1 MHDPFIRRCDWL
13 LFSRENIVG
22 AEVALSGPTVFGD
35 INSQLPLRLTKFAKN
50 RLVRVVNTFIYKFIG
65 SKRGLNKSSSLA
77 KVKIRCFYCIL
88 FVVCCGFWRRFVLAL
103 LANEGPASNMCR
115 RQYVRFAVA
124 YTVWFYVSRNP
135 GMLETCAGYTIL
147 FHECLGVHW
156 VPFGPPRP
164 TTFPRNPLYSVNASR
179 SFKVS
184 NPSHYAAN
192 ANAVLSLDVFKWLL
206 GIFHTVAKG
215 RRIN

>member
-124 YTVWFYVSRNP
+124 YTVWFYVFSESRHARNV
-135 GMLETCAGYTIL
+135 CRIYDI
-147 FHECLGVHW
+147 VSR
-156 VPFGPPRP
+156 VPRSSLSAVWP
-164 TTFPRNPLYSVNASR
+164 TA
-179 SFKVS
+179 
-184 NPSHYAAN
+184 SHY
-192 ANAVLSLDVFKWLL
+192 FP
-206 GIFHTVAKG
+206 
-215 RRIN
+215 